1 MFYRSVTLIQQA
13 RESAQQGHLPVYRQL
28 LEMAFLK
35 LCYSIG
41 PGFYHKARL
50 WRRDIPFR
58 SKTRYRVGQ
67 RYKAIV
73 DAINDR
79 RYFKLSQHKIA
90 EKALFS
96 LFGIASAEFYGFF
109 HPETGRTSSGFSLT
123 NAADFLALCSR
134 SALTSMA
141 VKMPEGC
148 RGYGFDIIDIN
159 ASDSLPIYSR
169 ALEKRFSP
177 EDYLQLKLHQF
188 EEQGLV
194 LEAVIE
200 QHPALRQLNASS
212 VNTLRVWVRQSGG
225 RATVKS
231 ALLKVGSPGSLSDY
245 TEFGGLSVSIDIQT
259 GALGTPRLRPR
270 QETVTSDEQLG
281 IRLLEGFEV
290 PFLREAFALAEH
302 SLTVFPCL
310 NFVGVDIAFTVEG
323 PLIVELNVEPDS
335 GHAAMVD
342 IPTLELLSPLP
353 GYGKG

>member
-1 MFYRSVTLIQQA
+1 MFYRLTTLIQQA
-13 RESAQQGHLPVYRQL
+13 SESAQQGHLPVYRQL
-28 LEMAFLK
+28 LEMALLK

-79 RYFKLSQHKIA
+79 RYFKLSQHKVVQ
-90 EKALFS
+90 KALFS

-109 HPETGRTSSGFSLT
+109 HPETGRTSNGFSLT

-134 SALTSMA
+134 SELTSVA
-141 VKMPEGC
+141 VKMPEGS

-159 ASDSLPIYSR
+159 VSDRLPIYSR
-169 ALEKRFSP
+169 TLAKRFSL
-177 EDYLQLKLHQF
+177 EDYLQLKFYQF
-188 EEQGLV
+188 EGQGLV

-200 QHPALRQLNASS
+200 QHPTLGQLNASS

-225 RATVKS
+225 RAMVKS
-231 ALLKVGSPGSLSDY
+231 ALLKIGSPGSLVDY
-245 TEFGGLSVSIDIQT
+245 TERGGLSVPINIQT
-259 GALGTPRLRPR
+259 GALGEPRLRPL
-270 QETVTSDEQLG
+270 QEAATSDEQLY
-281 IRLLEGFEV
+281 ISLLEEFEV
-290 PFLREAFALAEH
+290 PFLREAFALAER
-302 SLTVFPCL
+302 SLTVFPHL
-310 NFVGVDIAFTVEG
+310 NFVGVDIAFAVEG

-353 GYGKG
+353 GHDKA